1 MKHRVPPWRSKVLTI
16 SLVLCFSWTH
26 LVQVLADVKVGLELA
41 EQLPPLAHKDYSYN
55 WQFSP
60 ETFTVDSDA
69 PLSYSIEGLPAWA
82 HFHASELR
90 ITGQASKKG
99 KQDEINNVKV
109 IAEDGNS
116 QATSSFQLVTISAP
130 PPKLNISVQDQLPK
144 AASMGEGNMLA
155 DKVLH
160 MPLGWSFSIGF
171 LGGTFVLPENDRVYY
186 SSRLVGGRPLPS
198 WLNFNPDDITYSGIA
213 PTSAGKRG
221 TSYDIEL
228 IGSNRPN
235 TGGPS
240 SAFTLLLGEGFVTLN
255 NSAAALPVGN
265 VTEGD
270 TLEYH
275 ISQDLFLLDGFSQS
289 PNEFTFKLD
298 SDAPDWIHYDAASQ
312 NLTGKVPFDGNNT
325 QLHHDTFKLHVS
337 HPNAFDTVMNV
348 TLDIFPSPFKRPTLP
363 NVTVQTGKD
372 FRVSL
377 EDYLRD
383 ANVNMN
389 VTFDSMMRRRSMRY
403 RDSRP
408 THRWVRRNAP
418 SWVHYDDETHSLVGQ
433 APDSEQKVAV
443 HMSADN
449 PVPNSPIP
457 PASQSFQLLVHNST
471 RVNHTE
477 PIHPHSGLTSGE
489 KGAIAGSIL
498 GATLLALV
506 AFASW
511 WAWKRGK
518 NGSDAMDPSVD
529 ATSESLKEGI
539 ASGPSSIRNA
549 NYTNPGPGTSS
560 DLADTSEIR
569 DSLHPSSPASTAG
582 AAAAGGTATATATAA
597 AASGKNKAT
606 DKSTGDLPLGT
617 QSATRVSPT
626 DEPYMTP
633 PGSAGNSTRSDR
645 NYEQQHPRQHEFF
658 AGVTQDLPYNE
669 PEWQRDDDQI
679 IITPFLAQSSWQPPL
694 FTQMWGSKP
703 YETGFT
709 AYTKGPDRAESR
721 TKTTASSSEVPE
733 SSHTGKSPKN
743 FNNRD
748 HVSDDTSLPAGVS
761 DRRRRSARVPAQITY
776 RPSSPEPDT
785 TGSDKN
791 DLTTKNHMGF
801 MAENT
806 NSLSELPNE
815 IKSSESNLPQR
826 ASFLAD
832 FEPRGQKDGLKPSHP
847 EEEPSLSQKNTPRH
861 IPTSI
866 SKQSQES
873 WEENLWYEMPPA
885 PKRMSQMQQHRIS
898 SPVTLPSATALD
910 TQPSRSKPVAD
921 KPPRLETPLRNR
933 LSPIQ
938 MDLASAST
946 RSQAATTIKPV
957 ETSSRH
963 TSSNLSPP
971 IDQSSFEGV
980 PQLAPIAS
988 SVVRSPIMPDL
999 DDPPQVVLPLENNKG
1014 SPLDAFVAPTT
1025 QPMDIEKTRHV
1036 ASYTP
1041 KLESGP
1047 LDRRSQSLNAEQL
1060 DSAGVFDDADEY
1072 VLDPFADEQYADGT
1086 VLYQEQQAASNDDH
1100 TTDVTSS
1107 GHLNDY
1113 LTTEGGIYS
1122 IIEHDDGS
1130 DQSQPD
1136 ARNNATAAPT
1146 QPPRSGTMA
1155 SIQMAQ
1161 TRSVTFTPAK
1171 PPRLQL
1177 ASCRPGQF
1185 IALPLMTSDASVPQ
1199 NLAEAIQKASSPAR
1213 YIPQLFAPSR
1223 PDLHGT
1229 WPEWLA
1235 WLAWNDDAQELA
1247 GTVPEQWPEK
1257 QRLPIQLPI
1266 HIQLSNGRQIL
1277 QESGVPRHEL
1287 PESSVPLLAARI
1299 LLTILPAAS
1308 PSST

>member
-1 MKHRVPPWRSKVLTI
+1 M
-16 SLVLCFSWTH
+16 
-26 LVQVLADVKVGLELA
+26 
-41 EQLPPLAHKDYSYN
+41 
-55 WQFSP
+55 
-60 ETFTVDSDA
+60 
-69 PLSYSIEGLPAWA
+69 
-82 HFHASELR
+82 
-90 ITGQASKKG
+90 
-99 KQDEINNVKV
+99 
-109 IAEDGNS
+109 
-116 QATSSFQLVTISAP
+116 
-130 PPKLNISVQDQLPK
+130 
-144 AASMGEGNMLA
+144 
-155 DKVLH
+155 
-160 MPLGWSFSIGF
+160 
-171 LGGTFVLPENDRVYY
+171 
-186 SSRLVGGRPLPS
+186 
-198 WLNFNPDDITYSGIA
+198 
-213 PTSAGKRG
+213 
-221 TSYDIEL
+221 
-228 IGSNRPN
+228 
-235 TGGPS
+235 
-240 SAFTLLLGEGFVTLN
+240 
-255 NSAAALPVGN
+255 
-265 VTEGD
+265 
-270 TLEYH
+270 
-275 ISQDLFLLDGFSQS
+275 
-289 PNEFTFKLD
+289 
-298 SDAPDWIHYDAASQ
+298 
-312 NLTGKVPFDGNNT
+312 
-325 QLHHDTFKLHVS
+325 
-337 HPNAFDTVMNV
+337 
-348 TLDIFPSPFKRPTLP
+348 
-363 NVTVQTGKD
+363 
-372 FRVSL
+372 
-377 EDYLRD
+377 
-383 ANVNMN
+383 
-389 VTFDSMMRRRSMRY
+389 
-403 RDSRP
+403 
-408 THRWVRRNAP
+408 
-418 SWVHYDDETHSLVGQ
+418 
-433 APDSEQKVAV
+433 
-443 HMSADN
+443 
-449 PVPNSPIP
+449 
-457 PASQSFQLLVHNST
+457 
-471 RVNHTE
+471 
-477 PIHPHSGLTSGE
+477 
-489 KGAIAGSIL
+489 
-498 GATLLALV
+498 
-506 AFASW
+506 
-511 WAWKRGK
+511 
-518 NGSDAMDPSVD
+518 
-529 ATSESLKEGI
+529 
-539 ASGPSSIRNA
+539 
-549 NYTNPGPGTSS
+549 
-560 DLADTSEIR
+560 
-569 DSLHPSSPASTAG
+569 
-582 AAAAGGTATATATAA
+582 
-597 AASGKNKAT
+597 
-606 DKSTGDLPLGT
+606 
-617 QSATRVSPT
+617 
-626 DEPYMTP
+626 
-633 PGSAGNSTRSDR
+633 
-645 NYEQQHPRQHEFF
+645 
-658 AGVTQDLPYNE
+658 
-669 PEWQRDDDQI
+669 
-679 IITPFLAQSSWQPPL
+679 
-694 FTQMWGSKP
+694 
-703 YETGFT
+703 
-709 AYTKGPDRAESR
+709 
-721 TKTTASSSEVPE
+721 
-733 SSHTGKSPKN
+733 
-743 FNNRD
+743 
-748 HVSDDTSLPAGVS
+748 
-761 DRRRRSARVPAQITY
+761 
-776 RPSSPEPDT
+776 
-785 TGSDKN
+785 
-791 DLTTKNHMGF
+791 
-801 MAENT
+801 
-806 NSLSELPNE
+806 
-815 IKSSESNLPQR
+815 
-826 ASFLAD
+826 
-832 FEPRGQKDGLKPSHP
+832 
-847 EEEPSLSQKNTPRH
+847 SQKNTPRH
-861 IPTSI
+861 IPASI

-885 PKRMSQMQQHRIS
+885 PKRMSQMQQRRIS

-910 TQPSRSKPVAD
+910 TQPSRSKPVVD

-938 MDLASAST
+938 MDLAAAST

-999 DDPPQVVLPLENNKG
+999 DDPPQVVLPLENNKR
-1014 SPLDAFVAPTT
+1014 SPLDAFVAPAT

-1072 VLDPFADEQYADGT
+1072 VLDPFADEQYPDGT